1 MPRVVLSFLSNYV
14 WERSRRYESMGR
26 DEPDETIVELDSIMD
41 TLANVDDAEEDDDE
55 VDNLLDA
62 L

>member
-1 MPRVVLSFLSNYV
+1 
-14 WERSRRYESMGR
+14 MGQ